1 MGTFGQFRSGLSKA
15 KNYSLNQKDALNA
28 VLLDGRLEL
37 TNNLA
42 ERTVK
47 PFVTARKN
55 FLFCDTAKGADASAL
70 CFSVMETAKRN
81 GLDPF
86 GYLLFLL
93 QELPKLGE
101 NPAEEQLTPLLPW
114 AETLP
119 DYCIS
124 RALFFCCTGDYGA
137 VTIEQRCG
145 GPFSPIKCPQ
155 ALIAFKATLHNS
167 CPAT

>member
-1 MGTFGQFRSGLSKA
+1 M
-15 KNYSLNQKDALNA
+15 
-28 VLLDGRLEL
+28 LLDGRLEL

-47 PFVTARKN
+47 PFVMARKN

-119 DYCIS
+119 DYCK
-124 RALFFCCTGDYGA
+124 L
-137 VTIEQRCG
+137 
-145 GPFSPIKCPQ
+145 K
-155 ALIAFKATLHNS
+155 
-167 CPAT
+167 